1 MLKIILLIIF
11 ITNSFLY
18 ADEGMW
24 EPYQM
29 KGLKKELRT
38 RSKC

>member
-1 MLKIILLIIF
+1 MFKVILLTILLS
-11 ITNSFLY
+11 NSFLF

-29 KGLKKELRT
+29 KGLKKRI
-38 RSKC
+38 KI